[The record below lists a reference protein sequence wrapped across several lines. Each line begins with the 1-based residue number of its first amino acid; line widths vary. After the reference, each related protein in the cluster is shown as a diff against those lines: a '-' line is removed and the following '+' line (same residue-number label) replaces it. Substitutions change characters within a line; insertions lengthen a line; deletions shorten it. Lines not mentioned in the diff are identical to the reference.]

1 MDTTTLTIIV
11 AIGATLMT
19 IAVGTAVG
27 YIVAQR
33 LDRKLEQSSADTSD
47 NDDRSTKGNDDPNRL

>member
-1 MDTTTLTIIV
+1 MDTTTPTIIV

-33 LDRKLEQSSADTSD
+33 LDRKLEQSSADTPD
-47 NDDRSTKGNDDPNRL
+47 NDDRSTKGDDDPNRL